1 MVYFRFL
8 ILLLSVTHRSIGFVL
23 PTISSSNS
31 ASTSPL
37 FLAGQG
43 FDPKRTYD
51 AKALK
56 PRNDVIDTESAMREF
71 FEGSAGPWKPLFR
84 SLTRLDNA
92 WLDHVDTTKFDF
104 HETSTPWQ
112 RLPAIPTDDGH
123 RQVLAEFL
131 DHVQASLIDI
141 PVDETTKEDDFDL
154 HFLEEGRRMLVCGR
168 FHVIPVVGSTAA
180 TTGTSIA
187 RMDHREAL
195 FATCWNEIFHLHE
208 QNLENTGSI
217 LVVPGSNID
226 ELRRFVDMQ
235 LQRPLQWLGLEETF
249 EVTSLLRGSPA
260 IRLIHK
266 LSAMPADLPDQ
277 TETV

>member
-1 MVYFRFL
+1 MVYLRY
-8 ILLLSVTHRSIGFVL
+8 LLLFGATSTSIGFLL
-23 PTISSSNS
+23 PTRPPNS
-31 ASTSPL
+31 VSTGPL
-37 FLAGQG
+37 FSAGKG
-43 FDPKRTYD
+43 FDPKKTYD

-84 SLTRLDNA
+84 SMTRLDNV
-92 WLDHVDTTKFDF
+92 WLDQVDTTNFKF
-104 HETSTPWQ
+104 HETTSPWQ

-131 DHVQASLIDI
+131 DHVQASLIEI
-141 PVDETTKEDDFDL
+141 PVDETTKEDDLDL

-168 FHVIPVVGSTAA
+168 FHVIPYGST
-180 TTGTSIA
+180 SS
-187 RMDHREAL
+187 RMDHGETL
-195 FATCWNEIFHLHE
+195 FATCWNEIFHLYD
-208 QNLENTGSI
+208 QNQENTGSL

-226 ELRRFVDMQ
+226 DLRRFVDMQ

-266 LSAMPADLPDQ
+266 LSAIPTDLPDQ
-277 TETV
+277 AETM